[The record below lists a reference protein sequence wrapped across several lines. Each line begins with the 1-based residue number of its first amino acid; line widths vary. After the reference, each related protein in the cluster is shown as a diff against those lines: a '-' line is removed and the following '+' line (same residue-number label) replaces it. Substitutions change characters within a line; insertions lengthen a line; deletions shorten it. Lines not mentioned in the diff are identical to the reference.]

1 MTPFAVKAI
10 QLLLSLSILIV
21 LHELGHFIPARIFK
35 TRVEK
40 FYLFFDV
47 KFSLFKKKIGD
58 TVYGIGWLPLGGYV
72 KIAGMIDESMDT
84 EQMAKPPEP
93 WEFRSKPTWQ
103 RLIIMLGGVTMNV
116 IVALVI
122 YSSILYFKGED
133 QFKNENLPNGLAVA
147 EVMHEYGFQN
157 GDKII
162 SINGKEVEDAI
173 EINRHLLLR
182 NVKEVEVEHQGGNIE
197 TLAIPSDIGHKMF
210 AADAI
215 SAFMPRIPAVID
227 TVVPNLPAAI
237 GGLRKG
243 DVVKEMNSKP
253 IRFWDEV
260 RQNTIKGAE
269 NTLLVSRD
277 GNDVELLIDLDGED
291 VFGVYSFGR
300 ETFRDAISNKTYGLG
315 ESIVGGVSMGLNNL
329 RDYANQFKYVFTKKG
344 ASQVGGFGAIGNLFP
359 DVWDWTAFW
368 ERTALISLMLAFMNI
383 LPIPALDGGHVVF
396 LLYEMVSGRKPN
408 EKVLEY
414 AQMIGFFILIAL
426 VLFANGNDIYKWITN
441 G

>member
-133 QFKNENLPNGLAVA
+133 QFKNENLFNGLAVA

-368 ERTALISLMLAFMNI
+368 ERTALISVMRAFMNI
-383 LPIPALDGGHVVF
+383 LPSPALDGGHVVF
-396 LLYEMVSGRKPN
+396 LLYEMVSRRKPN